1 MPSTIGPARESWLEI
16 IDGSAPILL
25 IAPHGGRAGAAAHAT
40 LHPKVNDLET
50 AAIARELAH
59 RLDAR
64 ALINSGMDRNEL
76 DCNRLAQLA
85 ARAPWMLELI
95 ADQVERI
102 ASGHGRAIV
111 LLIHGWN
118 VIEPRVD
125 LGLGLRE
132 HDGHLRPP
140 AGAQVSAS
148 DEFINGAVRTLME
161 RLGAAGIA
169 ATFGMRYP
177 GGARQNLL
185 QAFTARH
192 RLSDSPAIR
201 RLAELSAD
209 RGVDALQLELSVAV
223 RLPGPLRTCG
233 LAAITE
239 AFRAASPDG
248 RAGLP
253 ERTAPSNGA
262 GAARVVIRET
272 APRPAAAARTGAA
285 TGAEPTRFGVEFFD
299 QSAGLGGIASFDL
312 GAGGG
317 GARIM
322 ILFDGC
328 HAALFTAD
336 GRPACDVNSITL
348 GPLRLAFGA
357 GGGTL
362 RFQGPAIVVS
372 DGAAYLNVEN
382 AIAGGSLDPGMS
394 LDATLELDGGT
405 CVPRTGIAAAACFG
419 RLAGEIVIAGRR
431 WTLDAVA
438 RVGVSLTALG
448 AIRFA
453 SRRTLWARFERPRT
467 WAALEAREILTTTHD
482 TSRDARIL
490 PCGGGWRTAAP
501 GPIELTAAPPPRI
514 TAVINAAPDIAFT
527 LAGRGENFMTLS
539 RPGPDGVR
547 IHTTI
552 GFATFRLDGASGAGM
567 YEYSRIAGGPAP
579 DARLSRNG

>member
-1 MPSTIGPARESWLEI
+1 MPSTAGRARESWLEI

-64 ALINSGMDRNEL
+64 ALVNSAMDRNEL

-102 ASGHGRAIV
+102 ARGHGRAVV

-148 DEFINGAVRTLME
+148 DEFINGAVHALTE

-192 RLSDSPAIR
+192 RLSDSPALR
-201 RLAELSAD
+201 RLAALSVE
-209 RGVDALQLELSVAV
+209 GVIDALQLELSIAV
-223 RLPGPLRTCG
+223 RLPGPLRTRG

-239 AFRAASPDG
+239 AFRAGSPQ
-248 RAGLP
+248 RM
-253 ERTAPSNGA
+253 APSNGA
-262 GAARVVIRET
+262 SPTRVVIRK
-272 APRPAAAARTGAA
+272 ASPRPAASAA
-285 TGAEPTRFGVEFFD
+285 TDAEPTRFGVEFFD
-299 QSAGLGGIASFDL
+299 RAAGLGGVASFDL

-322 ILFDGC
+322 ILFDGR
-328 HAALFTAD
+328 HAALSTAE
-336 GRPACDVNSITL
+336 GRPTCNADSIAL
-348 GPLRLAFGA
+348 GPLQLALGA

-362 RFQGPAIVVS
+362 GFQGPAIVVS
-372 DGAAYLNVEN
+372 DGSAYLNVEN
-382 AIAGGSLDPGMS
+382 AIAGGALDPGMR
-394 LDATLELDGGT
+394 LAATLELDGGA
-405 CVPRTGIAAAACFG
+405 CVPRDGIAPAACFG

-448 AIRFA
+448 ATRFA
-453 SRRTLWARFERPRT
+453 ARRTLWARFERPRT
-467 WAALEAREILTTTHD
+467 WAALEAREILTTAD
-482 TSRDARIL
+482 DARRDARML
-490 PCGGGWRTAAP
+490 SCGGGWRAAAL
-501 GPIELTAAPPPRI
+501 GPIELTAATPPAPPPRI
-514 TAVINAAPDIAFT
+514 AAVIHAAPGSAVT

-552 GFATFRLDGASGAGM
+552 GFATFLLDGADGAGM
-567 YEYSRIAGGPAP
+567 YEYSRIAGRPAP